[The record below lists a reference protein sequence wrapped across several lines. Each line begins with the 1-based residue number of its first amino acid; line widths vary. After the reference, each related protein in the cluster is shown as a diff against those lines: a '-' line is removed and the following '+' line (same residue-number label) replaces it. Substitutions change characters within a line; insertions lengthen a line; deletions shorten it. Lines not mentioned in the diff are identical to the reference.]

1 MGVHID
7 GLAFDVPA
15 AVPEMGTWSV
25 GVLAVVA
32 VVWLKRRDLKRR
44 LNVVSIIAVLSC
56 GVVDGD
62 HR

>member
-32 VVWLKRRDLKRR
+32 VVSLKRRDLKRR
-44 LNVVSIIAVLSC
+44 LEC
-56 GVVDGD
+56 
-62 HR
+62 R